1 MERPLFGS
9 HLLEAVQRQV
19 DALAKAD
26 SGGPDEQEC
35 IGVEIIGSAQ
45 LPLQELILLRRKRSG
60 KIVSFCGEILSA
72 NEVGLQGVAVGGQIV
87 QQPAQTN
94 EVADAG

>member
-45 LPLQELILLRRKRSG
+45 LPLQELILLRGKRSG
-60 KIVSFCGEILSA
+60 KIARWCGEIFSA
-72 NEVGLQGVAVGGQIV
+72 NEIGRCRGWPLAVRSSSNRRRQMR
-87 QQPAQTN
+87 
-94 EVADAG
+94 